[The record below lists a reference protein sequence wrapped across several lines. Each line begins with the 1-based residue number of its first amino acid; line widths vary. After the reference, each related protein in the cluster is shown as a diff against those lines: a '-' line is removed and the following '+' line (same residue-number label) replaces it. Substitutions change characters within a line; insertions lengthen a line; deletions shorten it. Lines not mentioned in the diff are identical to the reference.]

1 MPVFQYP
8 VLELLPESSERFEA
22 LGSKPK
28 FWFRMQETGKP
39 WLFKFA
45 RPNTGEDWAEKISA
59 ELAGLLGLSHATI
72 ELATFMEK
80 RGSASP
86 TFVPDDSGLI
96 HGNEILAGQGHIRG
110 YDPAKKF
117 GQSDHTF
124 PRIVAAFYNI
134 FPEGPERTEA
144 LTMLAGY
151 LVLDAM
157 ICNVDRH
164 HENWAILRST
174 STGTAALRIA
184 PTFDH
189 ASSLG
194 RELRDEKRSDVLR
207 QKRVGEYVQK
217 GSGAIYWKETD
228 VRGANPLSLA
238 IRAAT
243 AHRSYFQRWI
253 DRIKDVAPAELDL
266 LVSRV
271 PEDWMSPIAKEFAVA
286 ILSYTTEQ
294 LKRL

>member
-1 MPVFQYP
+1 MPVSYP
-8 VLELLPESSERFEA
+8 ILELRPESSERFEA

-28 FWFRMQETGKP
+28 FWFRMQGTDTP

-59 ELAGLLGLSHATI
+59 ELAGLLDLPHATI
-72 ELATFMEK
+72 ELATFMDK

-86 TFVPDDSGLI
+86 TFVPKDSGLI
-96 HGNEILAGQGHIRG
+96 HGNEILAGHILG
-110 YDPAKKF
+110 YDAAKKF

-124 PRIVAAFYNI
+124 GRIVTAFYEV
-134 FPEGPERTEA
+134 FPEGPDRTEA

-151 LVLDAM
+151 LTLDAM
-157 ICNVDRH
+157 IGNVDRH
-164 HENWAILRST
+164 HENWAIVRST
-174 STGTAALRIA
+174 SAEPATLRIA

-194 RELRDEKRSDVLR
+194 RELRDEKRKDLLG
-207 QKRVGEYVQK
+207 QKRVIEYVQK

-228 VRGANPLSLA
+228 AKGANPLALA
-238 IRAAT
+238 IRAAKT
-243 AHRSYFQRWI
+243 HRSYFQRWI

-266 LVSRV
+266 LVSKV

-294 LKRL
+294 LKKL

>member
-1 MPVFQYP
+1 MPASPYP
-8 VLELLPESSERFEA
+8 ILQLRPGSSERFEA

-28 FWFRMQETGKP
+28 FWFRMQDTDTP

-59 ELAGLLGLSHATI
+59 ELAGLLGMPHATI
-72 ELATFMEK
+72 ELATFEGK

-86 TFVPDDSGLI
+86 TFVPDDADLI
-96 HGNEILAGQGHIRG
+96 HGNEILAGHILK
-110 YDPAKKF
+110 YDAAKKF

-124 PRIVAAFYNI
+124 VRIVSAFYSI
-134 FPEGPERTEA
+134 FPEGTERTEA

-151 LVLDAM
+151 LTLDA
-157 ICNVDRH
+157 IIGNVDRH
-164 HENWAILRST
+164 HENWAVLRST
-174 STGTAALRIA
+174 SPETPTLRIA

-194 RELRDEKRSDVLR
+194 RELRDEKRKDILR
-207 QKRVGEYVQK
+207 QKRLAEYVQK
-217 GSGAIYWKETD
+217 GAGAIYWKETD
-228 VRGANPLSLA
+228 SKGANPLALA
-238 IRAAT
+238 TRAAKT
-243 AHRSYFQRWI
+243 HRSYFQRWI
-253 DRIKDVAPAELDL
+253 DRIKDVDLAELDL
-266 LVSRV
+266 LVSKV

-294 LKRL
+294 LKKL

>member
-1 MPVFQYP
+1 M
-8 VLELLPESSERFEA
+8 
-22 LGSKPK
+22 
-28 FWFRMQETGKP
+28 
-39 WLFKFA
+39 
-45 RPNTGEDWAEKISA
+45 D
-59 ELAGLLGLSHATI
+59 
-72 ELATFMEK
+72 K

-86 TFVPDDSGLI
+86 TFVPDDAGLI

-124 PRIVAAFYNI
+124 PRIVAAFYNT
-134 FPEGPERTEA
+134 FPEGPGRTEA

-151 LVLDAM
+151 LTLDAM
-157 ICNVDRH
+157 IGNVDRH

-174 STGTAALRIA
+174 STETPSLRIA

-189 ASSLG
+189 ALSLG
-194 RELRDEKRSDVLR
+194 RELRDEKRKDLIR
-207 QKRVGEYVQK
+207 QKRVAEYVQK

-228 VRGANPLSLA
+228 PRGENPLALA
-238 IRAAT
+238 IRAAK
-243 AHRSYFQRWI
+243 AHRSYFQCWI

-271 PEDWMSPIAKEFAVA
+271 PEDWMSPIAKEFAIA
-286 ILSYTTEQ
+286 ILSFTTEQ
-294 LKRL
+294 LRNCENPLSRLAGYRSLAAVVPDWTSGCGPHARRLPFRVYPWS